1 MQAIRRLVHLTGMKA
16 SDIVSPTFR
25 FSPLWI
31 AAVAA
36 LLLGALAAGV
46 LFVTSSD
53 RAQKVAQV
61 PSPASAPASSEDL
74 AAAPVASVT
83 PFVCSA
89 TKLSV
94 VSAQGAAN
102 INALRTGAH
111 TGYDRL
117 VVQFAGARPGNIE
130 IRPQPTA
137 SFMGAPSGQATNV
150 AGAHGVKV
158 LLNVD
163 DMHTLYSGPR
173 SLKTDYTGLRE
184 TRVIEDFEG
193 YVSLGLGVNGSNC
206 YRAFVL
212 QNPTRLVVDIQTS

>member
-1 MQAIRRLVHLTGMKA
+1 MKA
-16 SDIVSPTFR
+16 SDSVSPTFR

-53 RAQKVAQV
+53 RASSRHV
-61 PSPASAPASSEDL
+61 ASASPSAEDV
-74 AAAPVASVT
+74 AAAPVANVT

-89 TKLSV
+89 SKLNV
-94 VSAQGAAN
+94 AAAAPGLAN
-102 INALRTGAH
+102 VNAVRTGAH

-117 VVQFAGARPGNIE
+117 VVQFAGAQPGKVE
-130 IRPQPTA
+130 ITPQSTA
-137 SFMGAPSGQATNV
+137 SFLGAPSGAATKV
-150 AGAHGVKV
+150 AGAHGIKV
-158 LLNVD
+158 LMKGA

-173 SLKTDYTGLRE
+173 SLKSDYVALRE

-212 QNPTRLVVDIQTS
+212 TNPTRLVVDIQTS

>member
-1 MQAIRRLVHLTGMKA
+1 MKA
-16 SDIVSPTFR
+16 PATVSPTFR

-61 PSPASAPASSEDL
+61 PSPSSAPASGEDL
-74 AAAPVASVT
+74 AAAPVANVT

-89 TKLSV
+89 SKLS
-94 VSAQGAAN
+94 AAAAPPIAN
-102 INALRTGAH
+102 VDAVRTGAH
-111 TGYDRL
+111 AGYDRL
-117 VVQFAGARPGNIE
+117 VVQFAGQRPGNIE
-130 IRPQPTA
+130 IRPQSTA
-137 SFMGAPSGQATNV
+137 SFVGAPSGMATKV
-150 AGAHGVKV
+150 AGTRGVKV
-158 LLNVD
+158 LLNVA
-163 DMHTLYSGPR
+163 DMHTQYSGPR
-173 SLKTDYTGLRE
+173 TLKTDYAGLRE

-193 YVSLGLGVNGSNC
+193 YVTLGLGVNGNNC

-212 QNPTRLVVDIQTS
+212 SNPTRLVVDIQTS

>member
-1 MQAIRRLVHLTGMKA
+1 MKA
-16 SDIVSPTFR
+16 PDSVSPTFR
-25 FSPLWI
+25 FSPLAGRAQGALWI

-46 LFVTSSD
+46 LFVTSSG

-61 PSPASAPASSEDL
+61 PLPKAAASAEDL

-89 TKLSV
+89 STLSF
-94 VSAQGAAN
+94 AAAPSVAN
-102 INALRTGAH
+102 VDAVRTGAH
-111 TGYDRL
+111 AGYDRL
-117 VVQFAGARPGNIE
+117 VVQFATARPANIE
-130 IRPQPTA
+130 IRPQSTS
-137 SFMGAPSGQATNV
+137 SFTGAPSGLATKV
-150 AGAHGVKV
+150 TGARGVKV
-158 LLNVD
+158 LLNVAN
-163 DMHTLYSGPR
+163 MHTLYSGPR
-173 SLKTDYTGLRE
+173 SLKTDYAGLRE

-212 QNPTRLVVDIQTS
+212 SNPTRLVVDIQTS